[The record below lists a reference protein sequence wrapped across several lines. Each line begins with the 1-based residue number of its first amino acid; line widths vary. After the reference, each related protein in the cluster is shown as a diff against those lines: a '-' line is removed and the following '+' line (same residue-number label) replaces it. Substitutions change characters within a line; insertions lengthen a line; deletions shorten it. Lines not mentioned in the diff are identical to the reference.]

1 MRKISDR
8 DINFLLNAVIL
19 ALIIMAVL
27 HAVQP
32 IVDPPK
38 NRDVEVQAHMKDLV
52 PIRPMK
58 VGKMLESKDGK
69 PSVVLVYASWC
80 PYCRKLMPELVSL
93 IKEKQ
98 FEGAHLYFVSLD
110 HEPEKLSHYLVY
122 NDYMGIFTP
131 YIAEKDTG
139 QEMSGIL
146 SLTGSGYKGQMPYV
160 GFFDKDGKMVAE
172 TFGMVNKK
180 RLLEGFQSTL
190 AKP

>member
-8 DINFLLNAVIL
+8 DVNFLLNAVIL

-38 NRDVEVQAHMKDLV
+38 NRTAEVQAHLKDLV
-52 PIRPMK
+52 TIRAMN
-58 VGKMLESKDGK
+58 LEKKLHSTDGK

-80 PYCRKLMPELVSL
+80 PYCRKLMPEMVSL
-93 IKEKQ
+93 IKDKT
-98 FEGAHLYFVSLD
+98 FDNVHLYFVSLD
-110 HEPEKLSHYLVY
+110 HEPEKLSTYLVH
-122 NDYMGIFTP
+122 NDYVGLFTP
-131 YIAEKDTG
+131 YIAEQGTG

-172 TFGMVNKK
+172 TFGSVNKK
-180 RLLEGFQSTL
+180 RLLESLQKTVR
-190 AKP
+190 